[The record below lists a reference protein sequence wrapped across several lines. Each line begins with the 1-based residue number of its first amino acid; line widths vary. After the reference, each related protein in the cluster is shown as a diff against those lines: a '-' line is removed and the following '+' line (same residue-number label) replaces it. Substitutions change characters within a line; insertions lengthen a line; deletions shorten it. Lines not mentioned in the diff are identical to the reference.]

1 MGSCSLKA
9 VRKGPT
15 VFKPQKIA
23 RIHTTTTA
31 RSPPFP
37 NKEKIMPKNNT
48 NNSGNANKT
57 KTSAME
63 YRIQS
68 ETDSDTTQITT
79 AEIEDQDVQQAA
91 DAINVISLEEVQVS
105 IQSQRNT
112 NQQSTK

>member
-1 MGSCSLKA
+1 MPGKILK
-9 VRKGPT
+9 
-15 VFKPQKIA
+15 
-23 RIHTTTTA
+23 RIVYYFSKNTSTTA

-79 AEIEDQDVQQAA
+79 TG
-91 DAINVISLEEVQVS
+91 LYF
-105 IQSQRNT
+105 
-112 NQQSTK
+112 